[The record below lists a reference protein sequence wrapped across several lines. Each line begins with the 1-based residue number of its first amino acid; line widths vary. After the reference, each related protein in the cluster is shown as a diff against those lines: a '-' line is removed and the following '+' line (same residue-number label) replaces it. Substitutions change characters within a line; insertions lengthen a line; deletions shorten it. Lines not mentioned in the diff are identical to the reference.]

1 MRRFED
7 RDQVAIVQ
15 GDKPDPVRASA
26 HMQGT
31 RGFPT
36 LLGGVNA
43 NTYLDFGQA
52 RAILQQDGTLHR
64 LEISQL
70 DGGQQGIRGMI
81 AHGEKATMQILRVR
95 VSRFSRCGATI
106 VGNRGISK
114 LWTAFCRQGC
124 LLDSHV
130 AHIIEAPIHWNND
143 GRK

>member
-1 MRRFED
+1 
-7 RDQVAIVQ
+7 VQ

-43 NTYLDFGQA
+43 NTYLDFDQA
-52 RAILQQDGTLHR
+52 RAILQQDGTLHG
-64 LEISQL
+64 LEISRL

-106 VGNRGISK
+106 VGNRVSPNCG
-114 LWTAFCRQGC
+114 RGC